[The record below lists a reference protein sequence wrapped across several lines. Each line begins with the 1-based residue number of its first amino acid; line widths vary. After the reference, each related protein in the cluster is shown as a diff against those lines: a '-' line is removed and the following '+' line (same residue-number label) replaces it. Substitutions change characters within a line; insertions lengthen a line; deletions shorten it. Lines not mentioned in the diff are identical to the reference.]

1 MWTILLVGA
10 FNSIM
15 FPSLFTLGIANL
27 GPLTGKASGVLMS
40 GAVGAAVIPVVQG
53 MVADKIGV
61 HSSFLVPAICYLYV
75 AFYGLK
81 GCHLSKQ
88 DQAS

>member
-1 MWTILLVGA
+1 MTFHGHVAMWTILLVGV

-27 GPLTGKASGVLMS
+27 GALTGKASGVLMS

-53 MVADKIGV
+53 MVADRIGV
-61 HSSFLVPAICYLYV
+61 HSSFLVPQSAISTSPFT
-75 AFYGLK
+75 A
-81 GCHLSKQ
+81 
-88 DQAS
+88 